1 MVVDSWPSRMNVG
14 HVGNHSPPEFCDF
27 FVPALLSSDE
37 YVSVL
42 SSNIFCC

>member
-14 HVGNHSPPEFCDF
+14 HVWEPFPPPEFRDF

-37 YVSVL
+37 YVSAVK
-42 SSNIFCC
+42 